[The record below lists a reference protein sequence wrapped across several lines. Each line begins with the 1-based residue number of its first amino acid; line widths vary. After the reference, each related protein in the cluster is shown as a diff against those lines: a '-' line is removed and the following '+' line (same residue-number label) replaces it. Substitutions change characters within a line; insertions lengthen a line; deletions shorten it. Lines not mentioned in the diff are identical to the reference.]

1 MSPTQFGYP
10 NDRPRY
16 YCLACKKGQ
25 EQYHANREL
34 WNTNENEIHTFIPSV
49 SNTSL
54 QVRTI
59 KDYINDLK
67 EVKGLEVRTQSLS
80 TEVFGEFDLVM
91 DAIKETTKKYFEADP
106 STILVAKFLNRDR
119 RKEIS

>member
-1 MSPTQFGYP
+1 MNITAEISLYP
-10 NDRPRY
+10 
-16 YCLACKKGQ
+16 L
-25 EQYHANREL
+25 
-34 WNTNENEIHTFIPSV
+34 TENFS
-49 SNTSL
+49 SA
-54 QVRTI
+54 I

-80 TEVFGEFDLVM
+80 TEVFGEFDLVV

>member
-1 MSPTQFGYP
+1 MNITAEISLYP
-10 NDRPRY
+10 
-16 YCLACKKGQ
+16 L
-25 EQYHANREL
+25 
-34 WNTNENEIHTFIPSV
+34 TENFS
-49 SNTSL
+49 SA
-54 QVRTI
+54 I

-91 DAIKETTKKYFEADP
+91 GPIKETTKKYFEADP

>member
-1 MSPTQFGYP
+1 MNITAEISLYP
-10 NDRPRY
+10 
-16 YCLACKKGQ
+16 L
-25 EQYHANREL
+25 
-34 WNTNENEIHTFIPSV
+34 TENFS
-49 SNTSL
+49 SA
-54 QVRTI
+54 I

-91 DAIKETTKKYFEADP
+91 GAIKETTKKYFEADP
-106 STILVAKFLNRDR
+106 STILVTKFLNRDR